1 MKYAESFGAAG
12 FRIKR
17 TEELIP
23 TMKKALAMDTVV
35 IIDCPVDYREN
46 MKLTARLKA
55 LAAPANVPVPEKI
68 I

>member
-1 MKYAESFGAAG
+1 MKQAFA
-12 FRIKR
+12 
-17 TEELIP
+17 
-23 TMKKALAMDTVV
+23 DNTVV